1 MDFSKLSMKKI
12 RELIVFTA
20 LIVVA
25 LWKFDVV
32 LGVIRAIWGIIFPFV
47 LGGAIAF
54 VINVPMSF
62 LEKKLFGK
70 AKEKGSKAAG
80 KLARPVSLLLTIVLV
95 VGVIALVMFG
105 LIPQLT
111 ATIGNLM
118 NSIADFIPQMQ
129 SWVREFTHNNREIMD
144 LVNQV
149 EFNPNKAIQWGMS
162 ILGNGAGNFMN
173 TTMTAVGSIVSGVT
187 TFFIAFSFAC
197 YILFQKEKL
206 HVQVRKVFFAF
217 IPKRKAEVI
226 LEVCSLIYSTF
237 ANFLT
242 GQCLEAVILG
252 SMFVITLSIL
262 KMPYAL
268 LIGIIISF
276 TALIPIFGAF
286 IGCVLGCLLIFM
298 VSPKQAILFIL
309 VFLILQQIEGNL
321 IYPHVVGSSVG
332 LPSIWVL
339 AAVTIGGNLLGIV
352 GMLVFIPLVSV
363 LYTLFR
369 EYVYLR
375 LKKQHIKKV
384 TKTEVEE
391 YTGEEIE
398 KMKELYEKEH
408 PEKCLE

>member
-95 VGVIALVMFG
+95 VGVIVLVMFG

-111 ATIGNLM
+111 ETIGSLM

-144 LVNQV
+144 LVNQM

-226 LEVCSLIYSTF
+226 LEVCSLTYRTF

-268 LIGIIISF
+268 LIGIIIAF

-286 IGCVLGCLLIFM
+286 IGCALGCLLIFM

-375 LKKQHIKKV
+375 LKKQHIKRV

-391 YTGEEIE
+391 YTQEEIE
-398 KMKELYEKEH
+398 KMQALYKSEH
-408 PEKCLE
+408 PEKTFE